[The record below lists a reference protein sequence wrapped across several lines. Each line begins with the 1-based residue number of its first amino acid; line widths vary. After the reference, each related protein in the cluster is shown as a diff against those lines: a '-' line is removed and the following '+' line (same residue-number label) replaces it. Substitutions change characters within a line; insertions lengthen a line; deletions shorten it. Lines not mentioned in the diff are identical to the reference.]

1 MRCAVGRVAWSIF
14 VAVALVCLVDPAEAL
29 RADEPAAGFRQAVAP
44 LLVRHC
50 LACHNA
56 SERKGGLDL
65 TTPDGLTTGGDSGPV
80 VAAGD
85 VDASLLWQRVAA
97 DEMPPE
103 KPLDVADRELLREW
117 IAAGAAWEGA
127 EIDPFQFTT
136 DARAGYDW
144 WSLQAVVRPDPP
156 PIEADASAS
165 GFAPR
170 NEIDHFVLAELAAH
184 GLRPSPEADRPALIR
199 RLSFDLL
206 GLPPTPEEVA
216 AFVADERPDAYERL
230 VDRLLESPHYGERWA
245 RHWLDIVRFGES
257 QGFERDKL
265 RTNAWPY
272 RDWVITALNDDSPY
286 DEFIRLQ
293 LAGDVLRPDDPLA
306 VAATGFLTAGAY
318 DEVGQTQQSLA
329 MRAVVR
335 EDELED
341 ITGVV
346 GQTFL
351 GLTVNC
357 ARCHDHKF
365 DPVRQREYYQ
375 LTAALAGVRH
385 GERDRLSEA
394 GRAALA
400 GELQALDGQI
410 AELSARREALLAPV
424 REHLLTGDRRT
435 VVSPPTPIARWDF
448 DVDLNDSI
456 GGLHGTAHGGAR
468 LEEGRLILDGLESYV
483 ATEPLPT
490 MLSAK
495 TLEAWVALDDLSQ
508 QGGGAI
514 SVQSLDGATFDA
526 IVFGEREPGQWMAGS
541 NGFVR
546 TQSFSGT
553 AETEAAPALVHVAI
567 VYQAD
572 GTIIGYRNGVPY
584 GQPYPSS
591 GLQRF
596 GADQSQLLFGLR
608 HAPPGGN
615 RMLKGAIDRAA
626 LYNRALSAEEVAAA
640 AGVAPATVSLDV
652 LLAELSPEALRRYA
666 ELTRDISRI
675 EVRRRL
681 LAGGPTYL
689 PVPTQPE
696 VRHVLARGN
705 PAQPGDVVVP
715 GGVAAVDGSSRAAHS
730 DSSASATTADFGLPP
745 DAPEGE
751 RRARLAAWISNP
763 ANPLTA
769 RVMVNRLWQYHFGQ
783 GLVST
788 PNDFGFN
795 GGRPTHP
802 ALLDWLA
809 SEFIAR
815 GWRLKDMHRLIVR
828 SATYRQG
835 SRFDPAAAAVDADN
849 RWLWRKSPARLE
861 AEALRDA
868 VLSVAGE
875 LNPTLGGPGYQDFR
889 TFTFNSQFYE
899 LIDPVGWQYNRRG
912 IYRTLVRS
920 GTNPL
925 LDVLDCPDPSTTAPR
940 RAVTTTPLQALALLN
955 DSFMLR
961 MADAFA
967 ARVAREAGQS
977 IPDQIRRACLLAYS
991 RDAAPDEI
999 ALAEPFI
1006 RDHGLPAFCRV
1017 LFNSNEFLYV
1027 D

>member
-1 MRCAVGRVAWSIF
+1 MYPSGGSSSRAMIWLVTLAVNGLACFEVAHG
-14 VAVALVCLVDPAEAL
+14 
-29 RADEPAAGFRQAVAP
+29 ADEFRGQVAP

-50 LACHNA
+50 LECHNG
-56 SERKGGLDL
+56 SDRKGGLDL
-65 TTPDGLTTGGDSGPV
+65 TTAAGAMQGGDSG
-80 VAAGD
+80 AAIAPGRPD
-85 VDASLLWQRVAA
+85 ESLLWQRVSAG
-97 DEMPPE
+97 EMPPK
-103 KPLDVADRELLREW
+103 KPLDDADRETLRAW
-117 IAAGAAWEGA
+117 IAAGAVWDGGD
-127 EIDPFQFTT
+127 IDPYEFTT
-136 DARAGYDW
+136 ETRAGYDW
-144 WSLQAVVRPDPP
+144 WSLR
-156 PIEADASAS
+156 PIERPAPPAVEGDW
-165 GFAPR
+165 PR
-170 NEIDHFVLAELAAH
+170 NDIDCFVLSELQAH
-184 GLRPSPEADRPALIR
+184 NLHPSPEADRAMLIR

-216 AFVADERPDAYERL
+216 AFLADERPDAYEHL

-265 RTNAWPY
+265 RNNAWPY
-272 RDWVITALNDDSPY
+272 RDWVIAALNDDLPY
-286 DEFIRLQ
+286 DEFTRLQ

-341 ITGVV
+341 IAAVV

-385 GERDRLSEA
+385 GERERLSDA
-394 GRAALA
+394 GRAAL
-400 GELQALDGQI
+400 QPHI
-410 AELSARREALLAPV
+410 AELDAEIAAIAVRRQELVAPV
-424 REHLLTGDRRT
+424 RERLLAGDRRT
-435 VVSPPTPIARWDF
+435 IAPPPTPIARWEF
-448 DVDLNDSI
+448 DNDLNDSV

-468 LEEGRLILDGLESYV
+468 LEDGRLLLDGGESHV
-483 ATEPLPT
+483 ATAPLRSI
-490 MLSAK
+490 LGAK
-495 TLEAWVALDDLSQ
+495 TLEAWVALPDLTQ
-508 QGGGAI
+508 QGGGVI
-514 SVQSLDGATFDA
+514 SVQTLDGGTFDA
-526 IVFGEREPGQWMAGS
+526 IVFGERDGGQWMAGS

-546 TQSFSGT
+546 TQSFSGPV
-553 AETEAAPALVHVAI
+553 ETVAAPGLVHVAI

-572 GTIIGYRNGVPY
+572 GQIIGYRNGVAY
-584 GQPYPSS
+584 GQPYRSS

-596 GADQSQLLFGLR
+596 AAEQSQLVFGMR
-608 HAPPGGN
+608 HGPPGGN
-615 RMLKGAIDRAA
+615 KMLTGAIDRAA
-626 LYNRALSAEEVAAA
+626 LYDRALTAEEIAAS
-640 AGVAPATVSLDV
+640 AGVAPASVSEDV
-652 LLAELSPEALRRYA
+652 VLS
-666 ELTRDISRI
+666 ELTLEARRQYAGLTRSLSVL
-675 EVRRRL
+675 EARRRL
-681 LAGGPTYL
+681 LAGGSTYL
-689 PVPTQPE
+689 NVPSQPE

-705 PAQPGDVVVP
+705 PQQPGDIVHP
-715 GGVAAVDGSSRAAHS
+715 AGVAAVGGA
-730 DSSASATTADFGLPP
+730 ADFQLPP
-745 DAPEGE
+745 DAPEAE
-751 RRARLAAWISNP
+751 RRARLADWITDP
-763 ANPLTA
+763 ANPLAA

-809 SEFIAR
+809 AEFLAR
-815 GWRLKDMHRLIVR
+815 GWRLKDMHRLIVT
-828 SATYRQG
+828 SAAYRQS
-835 SRFDPAAAAVDADN
+835 SRFDASAAAIDADN
-849 RWLWRKSPARLE
+849 RWLWRKSPVRLE
-861 AEALRDA
+861 AEPLRDA
-868 VLSVAGE
+868 VLAVAGE
-875 LNPTLGGPGYQDFR
+875 LNPTLGGPGYQDFH
-889 TFTFNSQFYE
+889 TFSFNSQFYE
-899 LIDPVGWQYNRRG
+899 LIDPVGWAYNRRS

-925 LDVLDCPDPSTTAPR
+925 LDVLDCPDPSTTAPK

-955 DSFMLR
+955 DSIILR

-967 ARVAREAGQS
+967 ARLMHEAGDDPAAQL
-977 IPDQIRRACLLAYS
+977 RRAYLVAFA
-991 RDAAPDEI
+991 RPVTPDEL

-1006 RDHGLPAFCRV
+1006 RDHGLPAYCRV
-1017 LFNSNEFLYV
+1017 LFNSNEFLYI